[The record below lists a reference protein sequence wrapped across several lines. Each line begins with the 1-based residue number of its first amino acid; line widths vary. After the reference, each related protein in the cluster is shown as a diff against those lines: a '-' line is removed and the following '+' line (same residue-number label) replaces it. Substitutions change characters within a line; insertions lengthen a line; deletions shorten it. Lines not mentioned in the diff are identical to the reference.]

1 MFNAISAEE
10 ATHQEASGI
19 TTFLEWLFLD
29 RTKVLFTI
37 ITFVAMMAG
46 LGAEILLKL
55 DQAASVLYIIA
66 YVTGGVYGLHAGIG
80 ALRAREIDVDLLM
93 VLAALG
99 ALVVGAPFEGA
110 MLLFLFSLSNVLQ
123 AYALQR
129 TSNAIQA
136 LMKLRPDSALVR
148 KAGDLV
154 VMSIKE
160 IQIGDTIIV
169 RPGER
174 IPLDGVVLVGDST
187 VDQSSLTGESLPVE
201 KRPGEPL
208 FAGTIN
214 LHGGLEMEVSRLA
227 QDSAIARLIEMV
239 SEAQGRKAQTQRV
252 IEQAEQ
258 YYAIGVI
265 LFTFGMIAVPML
277 FFREDFNTTF
287 YRAMSVMVAASPC
300 AVVISTPATVLSAIG
315 NGARRGVLFKG
326 GVHVERA
333 ADIKV
338 IAFDKTGTLTV
349 GRPTVTDVIPLNHAH
364 MDDERAATELL
375 SVAASI
381 EQKSEHPLAQAIVRA
396 AKNRTIP
403 LLEVDDFQAKP
414 GKGIH
419 ATIQGRVVYAGNL
432 RFFEETFGLN
442 GSEAD
447 VRIHALQKQ
456 GKTCILI
463 GSEKRIDGLIAI
475 SDTLRDST
483 PGVIR
488 RLKKSGIIRTVM
500 LTGDN
505 ERTAAY
511 ITAQAGLDDYY
522 AGLLPED
529 KLRMINEL
537 EKSYGPVM
545 MVGDGVNDAPALAA
559 ATLGVAM
566 GAAGSDVAL
575 ETADIVLMGEDLTN
589 IPYIIEISKKTRRTL
604 TQNLVFAFS
613 VIFILIGAVL
623 GFQLALPLS
632 VVGHEGSTVLVSLNG
647 LRLLGFKPERK

>member
-10 ATHQEASGI
+10 ATRQEAVGI
-19 TTFLEWLFLD
+19 PALVEWLFLD

-37 ITFVAMMAG
+37 ITFITMIAG
-46 LGAEILLKL
+46 IAAESVLEAQ
-55 DQAASVLYIIA
+55 QAALLFYAVA
-66 YVTGGVYGLHAGIG
+66 YFTGGIYGLHAGIG
-80 ALRAREIDVDLLM
+80 ALRKREIDVDLLM
-93 VLAALG
+93 VLAAIG

-136 LMKLRPDSALVR
+136 LMKLRPDSAMVR
-148 KAGDLV
+148 KGGELV
-154 VMSIKE
+154 VLSITD
-160 IQIGDTIIV
+160 IQVGDTIIV

-174 IPLDGVVLVGDST
+174 IPLDGTILVGEST

-201 KRPGEPL
+201 KRPGESL

-214 LHGGLEMEVSRLA
+214 LHGGLEMEVTRLA
-227 QDSAIARLIEMV
+227 KDSAIARLIEMV
-239 SEAQGRKAQTQRV
+239 SEAQSRKAQTQRV

-258 YYAIGVI
+258 YYAMGVI
-265 LFTFGMIAVPML
+265 IFTLAMIAVPLL
-277 FFREDFNTTF
+277 FLGEEFNVTF
-287 YRAMSVMVAASPC
+287 YRAMTVMVAASPC

-315 NGARRGVLFKG
+315 NGAKRGVLFKG
-326 GVHVERA
+326 GAHVERA

-338 IAFDKTGTLTV
+338 VAFDKTGTLTV
-349 GRPTVTDVIPLNHAH
+349 GRPRVTDIVPLNYTQLSHEAAE
-364 MDDERAATELL
+364 ERLL

-381 EQKSEHPLAQAIVRA
+381 EQKSEHPLAQAIVSA
-396 AKNRTIP
+396 AKNRSIP
-403 LLEVDDFQAKP
+403 LLEAEDFQAKP

-419 ATIQGRVVYAGNL
+419 ATIGGRVVYAGNL

-447 VRIHALQKQ
+447 KRIHEFQKQ
-456 GKTCILI
+456 GKTCVLI
-463 GSEKRIDGLIAI
+463 GSEKKIDGLIAI

-483 PGVIR
+483 PGVIQ
-488 RLKKSGIIRTVM
+488 RLKKDGIVQTVM

-511 ITAQAGLDDYY
+511 IARQAGLDAFH

-529 KLRMINEL
+529 KLKQINEL
-537 EKSYGPVM
+537 EKTYGPVM

-559 ATLGVAM
+559 AALGVAM

-604 TQNLVFAFS
+604 SQNLIFAFG
-613 VIFILIGAVL
+613 VIFVLIGAVL

-632 VVGHEGSTVLVSLNG
+632 VIGHEGSTVLVSLNG
-647 LRLLGFKPERK
+647 LRLLGFKYNRT